1 MSDHLDD
8 VDARILYLLQED
20 ARNNTN
26 AAISERV
33 GVSASTVG
41 NRIQRLEDADI
52 LEGYYPDI
60 DYAQAGFPLHVLFI
74 CTVPITTREDSVADV
89 RDLPG
94 VIRVQ
99 ELMTGDRNIHVE
111 IVGTE
116 PEDVTRM
123 ATTIDSLG
131 VQVNEEVL
139 VKQDVRLPANV
150 LQSDIDGE
158 DRRGGD

>member
-1 MSDHLDD
+1 MSDHFDD

-41 NRIQRLEDADI
+41 NRIQRLEDSGV
-52 LEGYYPDI
+52 LGGYYPDI

-74 CTVPITTREDSVADV
+74 CTVPITTREDFVADV

-94 VIRVQ
+94 VIKVQ

-111 IVGTE
+111 VVGTE

-123 ATTIDSLG
+123 ATAIDSLG

-139 VKQDVRLPANV
+139 VKQEVHLPANV
-150 LQSDIDGE
+150 FRSDVDGE
-158 DRRGGD
+158 DWGGGD